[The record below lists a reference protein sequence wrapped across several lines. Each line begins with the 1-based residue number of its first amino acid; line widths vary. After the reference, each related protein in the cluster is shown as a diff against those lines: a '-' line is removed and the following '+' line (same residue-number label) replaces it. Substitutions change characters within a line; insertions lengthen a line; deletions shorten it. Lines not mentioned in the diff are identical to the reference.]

1 MAVAGD
7 DFTVRGGAADA
18 AIHEKQVQ
26 AEQMA
31 HELRLPLVRLIDGTG
46 GGGSVK
52 TLETSG
58 VTYVPACPGW
68 NWVVAN
74 LGTIPVVALGM
85 GPVAGLGAARLVSS
99 HYSVLVK
106 GIGQMFAAG
115 PSLVAAAGRSVTKD
129 ELGGALIHARSPAP
143 SMISLRTSRARWGSR
158 AVSCPICPPRST
170 RSRSGAPTPIR
181 RIDASAGSM
190 APCREIAERP
200 TR

>member
-1 MAVAGD
+1 MSFQPPDGVRAHGKDLELGSRMTDETWDPEIATLRERQRLAQEMGGSDKVKLQKSKGKLTVRERIDQLLDPQSFRELGSIAGTATYTAEGELKQFSPSNFVFGRGRIENRVVAVAGD

-68 NWVVAN
+68 NWV
-74 LGTIPVVALGM
+74 
-85 GPVAGLGAARLVSS
+85 
-99 HYSVLVK
+99 
-106 GIGQMFAAG
+106 
-115 PSLVAAAGRSVTKD
+115 
-129 ELGGALIHARSPAP
+129 
-143 SMISLRTSRARWGSR
+143 
-158 AVSCPICPPRST
+158 
-170 RSRSGAPTPIR
+170 
-181 RIDASAGSM
+181 
-190 APCREIAERP
+190 
-200 TR
+200 